1 MINVIT
7 IPSTSLMMPSVTRRR
22 YIAGTG
28 VATLSGLA
36 GCSGF
41 FSTSSGPRS
50 GELNKLG
57 ISMYVRGGSWIT
69 AFKEAAEFYC
79 KDQGIKVDIV
89 PNQQSANKQASDIR
103 QFANQGYDG
112 ILASIWSTGAIKSAI
127 DFAEKQG
134 VPVFTAN
141 ADTASSKAKLYVG
154 FSNTAGGQKSGEQMI
169 KALKK
174 QKGDKDKW
182 RVLNVRGVQGN
193 QSADQ
198 RSQGFL
204 DAVKKNDKIEVADT
218 INAEFAQ
225 DIAKNK
231 VSQWLNSNGSVDG
244 IYSGNLS
251 MGLGVKTAVEQVG
264 KLKKKGEKGHI
275 VLTQMDGSPQVNPLV
290 KKGYIDAAVDQ
301 PNYFYMPIAIE
312 YMRQYIENGDDAIPK
327 VGKKVSKSD
336 VQIKP
341 HKHKGVDLWKKPIW
355 SPASIKKQ
363 NGHPWFQTNSI
374 VITQENADKPYLW
387 GNIWG

>member
-1 MINVIT
+1 MT
-7 IPSTSLMMPSVTRRR
+7 PVTRRQ
-22 YIAGTG
+22 YLG
-28 VATLSGLA
+28 VSGGAMLAGLA
-36 GCSGF
+36 GCSDF

-69 AFKEAAEFYC
+69 AFKQAAEFYC
-79 KDQGIKVDIV
+79 KDQGIEVDIV
-89 PNQQSANKQASDIR
+89 PNQQSAEKQASDIR

-112 ILASIWSTGAIKSAI
+112 ILASVWSTGAIKSAI

-154 FSNTAGGQKSGEQMI
+154 FSNTAGGRKSGEQMI
-169 KALKK
+169 KALKA
-174 QKGDKDKW
+174 QRGDKDKW
-182 RVLNVRGVQGN
+182 RVLNIRGPQGN
-193 QSADQ
+193 QSANQ

-204 DAVKKNDKIEVADT
+204 DAVKQNDKIEVADT

-225 DIAKNK
+225 DKAKSK
-231 VSQWLNSNGSVDG
+231 VSQWLNSNGNVDG

-264 KLKKKGEKGHI
+264 KLKKKGEKDHI

-290 KKGYIDAAVDQ
+290 KQGYIDAAVDQ

-312 YMRQYIENGDDAIPK
+312 YMRQYIENGEDALPK
-327 VGKKVSKSD
+327 VGKNVPEGD
-336 VQIKP
+336 LDIKP
-341 HKHKGVDLWKKPIW
+341 HKHKGVNLWKKAIW
-355 SPASIKKQ
+355 SPAQIKKQ
-363 NGHPWFQTNSI
+363 NDHPWFQTNSI

>member
-1 MINVIT
+1 
-7 IPSTSLMMPSVTRRR
+7 MPPVTRRR
-22 YIAGTG
+22 YLAG
-28 VATLSGLA
+28 SGAVSLTALA
-36 GCSGF
+36 GCSDF
-41 FSTSSGPRS
+41 FSTSSGPKS
-50 GELNKLG
+50 SELNKLG

-69 AFKEAAEFYC
+69 AFKEAAQFYC
-79 KDQGIKVDIV
+79 KDQGIEVDIV
-89 PNQQSANKQASDIR
+89 PNQQSAEKQASDIR
-103 QFANQGYDG
+103 QFANQDYDG
-112 ILASIWSTGAIKSAI
+112 IIASVWSTGAIKSAI

-169 KALKK
+169 KALKE
-174 QKGDKDKW
+174 QRGDKDKW
-182 RVLNVRGVQGN
+182 RVLNVRGPQGN
-193 QSADQ
+193 QSANQ

-204 DAVKKNDKIEVADT
+204 DAVKKNDKVEVADT

-225 DIAKNK
+225 DKAKSK
-231 VSQWLNSNGSVDG
+231 VSQWLNSNGDVDG
-244 IYSGNLS
+244 IYSANLS

-264 KLKKKGEKGHI
+264 KLKKKGEEGHI

-312 YMRQYIENGDDAIPK
+312 YMRQYIENGDDALPK
-327 VGKKVSKSD
+327 VGNQVSKSD
-336 VQIKP
+336 LSIKP
-341 HKHKGVDLWKKPIW
+341 HQHKGVKLWKKAIW
-355 SPASIKKQ
+355 SPAKIKTQ
-363 NGHPWFQTNSI
+363 NDHPWFQTNSI

>member
-1 MINVIT
+1 M
-7 IPSTSLMMPSVTRRR
+7 L
-22 YIAGTG
+22 A
-28 VATLSGLA
+28 GLA
-36 GCSGF
+36 GCSDF

-69 AFKEAAEFYC
+69 AFKQAAEFYC
-79 KDQGIKVDIV
+79 KDQGIEVDIV
-89 PNQQSANKQASDIR
+89 PNQQSAEKQASDIR

-112 ILASIWSTGAIKSAI
+112 ILASVWSTGAIKSAI

-154 FSNTAGGQKSGEQMI
+154 FSNTAGGRKSGEQMI
-169 KALKK
+169 KALKA
-174 QKGDKDKW
+174 QRGDKDKW
-182 RVLNVRGVQGN
+182 RVLNIRGPQGN
-193 QSADQ
+193 QSANQ

-204 DAVKKNDKIEVADT
+204 DAVKQNDKIEVADT

-225 DIAKNK
+225 DKAKSK
-231 VSQWLNSNGSVDG
+231 VSQWLNSNGNVDG

-264 KLKKKGEKGHI
+264 KLKKKGEKDHI

-290 KKGYIDAAVDQ
+290 KQGYIDAAVDQ

-312 YMRQYIENGDDAIPK
+312 YMRQYIENGEDALPK
-327 VGKKVSKSD
+327 VGKNVPEGD
-336 VQIKP
+336 LDIKP
-341 HKHKGVDLWKKPIW
+341 HKHKGVNLWKKAIW
-355 SPASIKKQ
+355 SPAQRKKQ
-363 NGHPWFQTNSI
+363 NDHPWFQTNSI